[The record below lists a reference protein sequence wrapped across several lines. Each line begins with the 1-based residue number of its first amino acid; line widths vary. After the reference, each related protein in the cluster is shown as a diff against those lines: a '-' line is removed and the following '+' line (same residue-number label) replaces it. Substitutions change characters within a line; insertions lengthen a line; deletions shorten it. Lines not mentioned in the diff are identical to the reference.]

1 MSKKINEV
9 FFMRPWAMKEDVLT
23 SLTEIVLRHIAGQKL
38 SEAEIESRTGA
49 DKKAEPPDYMVDANG
64 LARIP
69 VYGVIAKRANMVNG
83 ISKPRGTSVEEIRK
97 DFLSAVDDPAVKAI
111 ALDVDSPGGSVDGI
125 AELSDIIFNARGKKP
140 ITAYTDG
147 QMASA
152 AYWIGSSADRIY
164 ASKSAEVGSIG
175 VYAVIHDY
183 SRAVKNEGIDTVVF
197 KAGKYKAAGNPYKH
211 MTDDDQ
217 AAIQD
222 TVNSYYDLFVEGVA
236 RNRGLNADAAL
247 KLANGKT
254 YIGKKALDIGLI
266 DGIQNIEDIFNVTAC
281 NTGDEHRR
289 RKNAQEPMIVKCQGC
304 QTEFDFNIN
313 RAVGQG
319 LNECPTCKKMITQ
332 AGEVTAAIKA
342 DVVSAVT
349 IEKVTKTKEGNMEFK
364 DLTVDALKKE
374 RPELVEAVANNA
386 KAEGVKDGIAEG
398 VKTERARCVGI
409 FTKSEAYKDVEGVSD
424 VVKTA
429 LEKGD
434 DVVTAESAFKD
445 KKLAALQK
453 EAPKAAGPG
462 EDVDRAKTAKTH
474 LEAAKEY
481 KAANKCSMEA
491 ALKATDPHKVRKV
504 V

>member
-1 MSKKINEV
+1 MSKKINDM

-23 SLTEIVLRHIAGQKL
+23 SLTEIVIRHMSGQKL
-38 SEAEIESRTGA
+38 SQAEIESRTGA
-49 DKKAEPPDYMVDANG
+49 DKKVEPPDYAVDANG

-83 ISKPRGTSVEEIRK
+83 ISKPQGTSVEEIRK
-97 DFLSAVDDPAVKAI
+97 DFLAAINDPAVKAI

-125 AELSDIIFNARGKKP
+125 AELSDIIFSARGKKP

-152 AYWIGSSADRIY
+152 AYWIGSAADKIY

-175 VYAVIHDY
+175 VYTVIHDY

-211 MTDDDQ
+211 MTEDDQ

-222 TVNSYYDLFVEGVA
+222 TVNSYYDLFVDGIA
-236 RNRGLNADAAL
+236 RNRSLNADAAL
-247 KLANGKT
+247 KLANGKS

-266 DGIQNIEDIFNVTAC
+266 DGIQNIDEVFAC
-281 NTGDEHRR
+281 NTDNAQR
-289 RKNAQEPMIVKCQGC
+289 RKTHVEESLKVKCQGC
-304 QTEFDFNIN
+304 SHEFIYVTEPESAMGAVKCPNCKHQIDQTGMVLDGKGKI
-313 RAVGQG
+313 
-319 LNECPTCKKMITQ
+319 
-332 AGEVTAAIKA
+332 
-342 DVVSAVT
+342 
-349 IEKVTKTKEGNMEFK
+349 TKEGNMEFK
-364 DLTVDALKKE
+364 ELTVDALKKE
-374 RPELVEAVANNA
+374 RPDLIEAVAKDA
-386 KAEGVKDGIAEG
+386 KAEGVKDGTAEG
-398 VKTERARCVGI
+398 VKTERARCVGVI
-409 FTKSEAYKDVEGVSD
+409 SKSEAYKDVEGVSD

-434 DVVTAESAFKD
+434 DIVTAESAFKD

-453 EAPKAAGPG
+453 EAPEAAGPG
-462 EDVDRAKTAKTH
+462 EDVDKTKAAKTH

-481 KAANKCSMEA
+481 RATHKCSMEA
-491 ALKATDPHKVRKV
+491 ALKATAPKRALK
-504 V
+504 